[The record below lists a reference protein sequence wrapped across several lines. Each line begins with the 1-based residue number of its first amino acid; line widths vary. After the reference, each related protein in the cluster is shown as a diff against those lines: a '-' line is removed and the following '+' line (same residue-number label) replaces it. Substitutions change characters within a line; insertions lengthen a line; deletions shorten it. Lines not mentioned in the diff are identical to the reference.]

1 MTNVAISISSDVS
14 RSLSS
19 LLPFL
24 PAKTNLSPFFFP
36 SALFSETREEA
47 REGRETRRWRR
58 KQKREVGRGISIGV
72 VENWW
77 PRVEFRC
84 LSNTSA
90 RLERRSIGIHER
102 FIRVKRPTRNIVGFR
117 LGAILR

>member
-1 MTNVAISISSDVS
+1 MTNVAINISSDVS
-14 RSLSS
+14 RS
-19 LLPFL
+19 LPFL

-47 REGRETRRWRR
+47 REERETRRWRR